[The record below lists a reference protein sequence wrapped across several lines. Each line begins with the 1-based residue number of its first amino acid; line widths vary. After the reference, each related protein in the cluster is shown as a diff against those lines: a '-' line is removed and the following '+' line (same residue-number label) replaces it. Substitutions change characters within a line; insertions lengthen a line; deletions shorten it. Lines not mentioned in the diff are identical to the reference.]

1 MPGIGSISNGCR
13 KIGKALRGALGTVPD
28 WQVHYYLGYI
38 DKPDDDTGIESALTW
53 DINGPARFVVG
64 RDKSEKVTV
73 LNPFN
78 FGSDASGCVSRFTSA
93 EQVPDPTHPVQIVL
107 ASDMQI
113 MSIRWQWVI
122 SPNASRGTP
131 REK

>member
-1 MPGIGSISNGCR
+1 M
-13 KIGKALRGALGTVPD
+13 
-28 WQVHYYLGYI
+28 
-38 DKPDDDTGIESALTW
+38 
-53 DINGPARFVVG
+53 VG

-113 MSIRWQWVI
+113 MHALAVGYLSECEPRNAKGEVTSWDSESMKSVIERMKPVGAIKPPTREGFEFLQSLTETIDLLVI
-122 SPNASRGTP
+122 SETVIAMP
-131 REK
+131 